1 MKFLS
6 NYLDFILEAV
16 SRNEMRLHYSDE
28 FRKLLTKVSKKMD
41 WAKSLLAAE
50 DSNQISDI
58 YTLIDV
64 TEKNDTI
71 SFIQVNRILRAEPE
85 TKKYPDSDVY
95 FLSRGIT
102 NNKSNDF
109 WNKGRTEIG
118 IGRWVRRVIFDLHKS
133 SISDSEIEK
142 FVNQYKSIFDGGD
155 SSLELVSGEDIRKY
169 YLHSNYE
176 SIKGQLGNSCMRY
189 SNCQPYLD
197 IYVKN
202 PEVCQLLILRSDEDP
217 EKIKG
222 RALLWKIK
230 IPENYKSGY
239 QSYNGEYYLDRIYT
253 INDSDRQ
260 LFQDWADEKNIQH
273 FNSNLGYNWR
283 IFIQLGDY
291 DYKYYPYMDTLK
303 VYNRSTKVLSNDEDL
318 WPGSGFIKIEET
330 GGGYTSDDVVW
341 SNYSDEYIS
350 RENAV
355 YCSNVDDYIHSE
367 DAVYLEYKDI
377 YAYPNEDV
385 VWSEYHSEN
394 FYSDDC
400 VYSEL
405 MQDNLYP
412 DNENVIEI
420 SVNIDGDTDWVVKSR
435 TDLYIEIKGQYYSKS
450 NLIKDPYTDEY
461 HFLDERDEDN
471 NKYSDS
477 IYNKIVLELF
487 GKELNHHSEV
497 VDGVHKK
504 IKEIYETGKL
514 NERLSELIKESPKY
528 KSLQVYWGL
537 PKDNTPDS
545 NNIVE
550 FLFGYL
556 MSDAINRS
564 INSIPASVVSQIL
577 RKVDDINSD
586 RFQIYERWWRS
597 DSRIIRIIISICKG
611 IDLSESDNELYKYY
625 LLLTL

>member
-1 MKFLS
+1 MRFLS

-41 WAKSLLAAE
+41 WAKVVLAAE

-64 TEKNDTI
+64 TDKNDTI

-95 FLSRGIT
+95 LLPRSIT

-142 FVNQYKSIFDGGD
+142 FVNQYKSIFDGAD

-169 YLHSNYE
+169 YLQSNYE
-176 SIKGQLGNSCMRY
+176 SIRGQLGNSCMRY
-189 SNCQPYLD
+189 PNCQPYLD

-202 PEVCQLLILRSDEDP
+202 PDVCQLLILRSEEDP

-230 IPENYKSGY
+230 IPENYKNGY
-239 QSYNGEYYLDRIYT
+239 QTYNDEYYLDRVYT
-253 INDSDRQ
+253 INDSDRE
-260 LFQDWADEKNIQH
+260 LFQDWAEEKNIQH
-273 FNSNLGYNWR
+273 FNSSLGYNWR

-291 DYKYYPYMDTLK
+291 DYKHYPYMDTLK
-303 VYNRSTKVLSNDEDL
+303 VYNRTSKVLSNDEDL
-318 WPGSGFIKIEET
+318 WPGHGFIRIEET

-355 YCSNVDDYIHSE
+355 YCENVDDYLHSD
-367 DAVYLEYKDI
+367 DAVFLSYKDI
-377 YAYPNEDV
+377 YVYPGEDV
-385 VWSEYHSEN
+385 VYSEYHCEY
-394 FYSDDC
+394 FLVDDC
-400 VYSEL
+400 VYSEM

-412 DNENVIEI
+412 DNPQVIE
-420 SVNIDGDTDWVVKSR
+420 VNVDSYGETDWCVKSR
-435 TDLYIEIKGQYYSKS
+435 TDLYIEVKGKYYSKS
-450 NLIKDPYTDEY
+450 TFIKDPFTGDY
-461 HFLDERDEDN
+461 HFLDEKDGNDA
-471 NKYSDS
+471 KYSDS
-477 IYNKIVLELF
+477 LYNKLVLEIF

-497 VDGVHKK
+497 VEQVHKK
-504 IKEIYETGKL
+504 IKEIYKT
-514 NERLSELIKESPKY
+514 SELNDKLTKLINESVKY

-537 PKDNTPDS
+537 PKENTPNS
-545 NNIVE
+545 ENIIE

-556 MSDAINRS
+556 MSSIVSRS
-564 INSIPASVVSQIL
+564 ENSISSSMISELL
-577 RKVDDINSD
+577 RKVDEFNSE
-586 RFQIYERWWRS
+586 RYQIYDRWWRT
-597 DSRIIRIIISICKG
+597 DSRIIRIIISICKNM
-611 IDLSESDNELYKYY
+611 DWSKLNSDMYKYY

>member
-16 SRNEMRLHYSDE
+16 SRNEMRLHYSEE

-64 TEKNDTI
+64 TDKNDTI
-71 SFIQVNRILRAEPE
+71 SFIQVNRILRSEPE

-95 FLSRGIT
+95 FLSRDIT
-102 NNKSNDF
+102 NDKSHDF

-142 FVNQYKSIFDGGD
+142 FVNQYKAIFDGED

-176 SIKGQLGNSCMRY
+176 STKGQLGNSCMRH

-202 PEVCQLLILRSDEDP
+202 TEVCQLLILRSDEDP

-230 IPENYKSGY
+230 IPENYKNGY
-239 QSYNGEYYLDRIYT
+239 QIYNDEYYLDRIYT

-260 LFQDWADEKNIQH
+260 LFQDWAEEKNIQH
-273 FNSNLGYNWR
+273 FNSRLGNNWR
-283 IFIQLGDY
+283 IFIQLGDF
-291 DYKYYPYMDTLK
+291 DYKSYPYMDSLM
-303 VYNRSTKVLSNDEDL
+303 VYNPKNKVLSGDEDL
-318 WPGSGFIKIEET
+318 WPSSGFIKIQET
-330 GGGYTSDDVVW
+330 GGGFISDDAVW
-341 SNYSDEYIS
+341 SNYSDEWIQRS
-350 RENAV
+350 DAV
-355 YCSNVDDYIHSE
+355 YCENVDDYIHSS

-385 VWSEYHSEN
+385 VWSEFHSES

-405 MQDNLYP
+405 MSDNLYP
-412 DNENVIEI
+412 DNENVIKI
-420 SVNIDGDTDWVVKSR
+420 IVNVYGDTDWVVKSR
-435 TDLYIEIKGQYYSKS
+435 TDLYLEVKGQYYSSS
-450 NLIKDPYTDEY
+450 NLVKDPYTDEY
-461 HFLDERDEDN
+461 HFLDERNEEN
-471 NKYSDS
+471 TKYSDLL
-477 IYNKIVLELF
+477 YDKLVLELF
-487 GKELNHHSEV
+487 GKKLEDSEINQIT
-497 VDGVHKK
+497 HKK
-504 IKEIYETGKL
+504 IREIYDSGEI
-514 NERLSELIKESPKY
+514 NERLSKLIEDSPKY

-537 PKDNTPDS
+537 PRENTPNS
-545 NNIVE
+545 ENIVE
-550 FLFGYL
+550 FLFAYL
-556 MSDAINRS
+556 MSS
-564 INSIPASVVSQIL
+564 IVNNSVNSMSISSISEL
-577 RKVDDINSD
+577 IRKVDEFNSE
-586 RFQIYERWWRS
+586 RFQIYDTWLRT
-597 DSRIIRIIISICKG
+597 DSRIIRIIISICKS
-611 IDLSESDNELYKYY
+611 IDWSKLDSLYKYY

>member
-1 MKFLS
+1 MRLLS

-28 FRKLLTKVSKKMD
+28 FRRLLTKVSKKMD
-41 WAKSLLAAE
+41 WAKVILAAE

-64 TEKNDTI
+64 TDKNDTI
-71 SFIQVNRILRAEPE
+71 SFIQVNRVLRSNPDI
-85 TKKYPDSDVY
+85 KKYLDSEVY
-95 FLSRGIT
+95 FLPRSIT
-102 NNKSNDF
+102 NDKSNEF
-109 WNKGRTEIG
+109 WNRGRTEIG

-142 FVNQYKSIFDGGD
+142 FVNQYKSVFDGED
-155 SSLELVSGEDIRKY
+155 TKLELVSGEDIRKY
-169 YLHSNYE
+169 YLQTNYE
-176 SIKGQLGNSCMRY
+176 SVRGQLGNSCMRY
-189 SNCQPYLD
+189 PNCQPYLD

-202 PEVCQLLILRSDEDP
+202 PDVCQLLILRSDEDP

-230 IPENYKSGY
+230 IPENYKNGY
-239 QSYNGEYYLDRIYT
+239 QSYNGEYYLDRVYT
-253 INDSDRQ
+253 INDSDRE
-260 LFQDWADEKNIQH
+260 LFQDWAEEKNIQH

-291 DYKYYPYMDTLK
+291 DYKHYPYMDTLK

-318 WPGSGFIKIEET
+318 WPGNGFIKIEET

-355 YCSNVDDYIHSE
+355 YCSNVDDYVHSD
-367 DAVYLEYKDI
+367 DAVYLDYKDE
-377 YAYPNEDV
+377 YAYPNDDV

-412 DNENVIEI
+412 KNENVIEVLI
-420 SVNIDGDTDWVVKSR
+420 NIDGDTDWVVKSR
-435 TDLYIEIKGQYYSKS
+435 TDLYLEIKGQYYSKS
-450 NLIKDPYTDEY
+450 NLIKDPYTSEY
-461 HFLDERDEDN
+461 HFLDERDESDT
-471 NKYSDS
+471 KYSDS
-477 IYNKIVLELF
+477 LYNKIVLELF

-497 VDGVHKK
+497 VDIVHKK
-504 IKEIYETGKL
+504 IKEIYENGKL
-514 NERLSELIKESPKY
+514 NEKISELIKDSLKY

-556 MSDAINRS
+556 MSDAVNRS
-564 INSIPASVVSQIL
+564 VNSIPSSIISQIL

-597 DSRIIRIIISICKG
+597 DSRIIRIIISICKN
-611 IDLSESDNELYKYY
+611 IDWSESDNELYKYY

>member
-16 SRNEMRLHYSDE
+16 SRNEMRLHYSEE
-28 FRKLLTKVSKKMD
+28 FRKLLTKISKKMD

-64 TEKNDTI
+64 TDKNDTI
-71 SFIQVNRILRAEPE
+71 SFIQVNRILRSEPE

-95 FLSRGIT
+95 FLSRDIT
-102 NNKSNDF
+102 NDKSHDF

-142 FVNQYKSIFDGGD
+142 FVNQYKAIFDGED

-176 SIKGQLGNSCMRY
+176 STKGQLGNSCMRY

-202 PEVCQLLILRSDEDP
+202 TQVCQLLILRSDEDP

-230 IPENYKSGY
+230 IPENYKNGY
-239 QSYNGEYYLDRIYT
+239 QIYNDEYYLDRIYT

-260 LFQDWADEKNIQH
+260 LFQDWAEEKNIQH
-273 FNSNLGYNWR
+273 FNSRLGNNWR
-283 IFIQLGDY
+283 IFIQLGDF
-291 DYKYYPYMDTLK
+291 DYKSYPYMDSLM
-303 VYNRSTKVLSNDEDL
+303 VYNPENKVLSSDEDL
-318 WPGSGFIKIEET
+318 WPSSGFIKIQET
-330 GGGYTSDDVVW
+330 GGGFISDDAVW
-341 SNYSDEYIS
+341 SNYSDEWIQRS
-350 RENAV
+350 DAV
-355 YCSNVDDYIHSE
+355 YCENVDDYINSA

-385 VWSEYHSEN
+385 VWSEFHSES

-405 MQDNLYP
+405 MSDNLYP
-412 DNENVIEI
+412 DNDQVIEI
-420 SVNIDGDTDWVVKSR
+420 RVDDYGNTDYVVKSR
-435 TDLYIEIKGQYYSKS
+435 TDLYVEIDGDYYGRSTYV
-450 NLIKDPYTDEY
+450 KDPYTGKY
-461 HFLDERDEDN
+461 HFLDEKDEEG
-471 NKYSDS
+471 NKYSDV
-477 IYNKIVLELF
+477 IYNKIVTELF
-487 GKELNHHSEV
+487 GKNVSDHSEV
-497 VDGVHKK
+497 KRLVYKRL
-504 IKEIYETGKL
+504 IEIYKSGDNQK
-514 NERLSELIKESPKY
+514 ELEKIIEQSPKY

-537 PKDNTPDS
+537 DKEQTP
-545 NNIVE
+545 NANRLVE
-550 FLFGYL
+550 LSFACL
-556 MSDAINRS
+556 MSYTIMTRP
-564 INSIPASVVSQIL
+564 INSIGGTSIRELISRVGELNSESSIL
-577 RKVDDINSD
+577 YD
-586 RFQIYERWWRS
+586 RWQRT
-597 DSRIIRIIISICKG
+597 DSRIMKNSISVCKT
-611 IDLSESDNELYKYY
+611 IEWSNIPDIYKLY
-625 LLLTL
+625 LLLSI